1 MFLLNPGPVTLT
13 ERVRRSLLQPDLCH
27 RESEF
32 YDLQDEARARLL
44 ATYDLDPQEWA
55 AVLMTASGT
64 AAVESM
70 VAALV
75 PEAGRILIVENGVYG
90 ERIAQICARYRVAH
104 ERVIGS
110 WMDAPDLDAIAAKLD
125 GARPDAL
132 KRDAAGLDAAGS
144 DALERDATGLGAV
157 SGARFTHLAV
167 VHHETTT
174 GRLNDLQSL
183 AALCR
188 ARGMQLL
195 VDGVSSFGAEAID
208 FDDPVLSAVAATANK
223 CLHGV
228 PGASF
233 VVVRRRALEQAASRA
248 YYLDLGRLA
257 RLQDQRNTPFTP
269 AVHVYYALVEAL
281 REYAEEGGRE
291 ARYRRYAALAEQV
304 RAGLDSLGVATVVP
318 PDHSSVVLRA
328 YRLPAGISYATLHD
342 ALKTDGFVIYAGQ
355 GDLSKTL
362 FRISTMGNLAAADID
377 RLIASCARVLLPNA

>member
-1 MFLLNPGPVTLT
+1 MLLLNPGPVTLT

-32 YDLQDEARARLL
+32 YDLQDEARTRLL
-44 ATYDLDPQEWA
+44 ATYGLDPKEWA

-75 PEAGRILIVENGVYG
+75 PEGGRLLVVENGVYG

-104 ERVIGS
+104 ERVVGS
-110 WMDAPDLDAIAAKLD
+110 WMDAPDLDAIAA
-125 GARPDAL
+125 R
-132 KRDAAGLDAAGS
+132 LDAAKA
-144 DALERDATGLGAV
+144 DAAST
-157 SGARFTHLAV
+157 RFTHLAV

-174 GRLNDLQSL
+174 GRLNDLHSL
-183 AALCR
+183 ADLCR
-188 ARGMQLL
+188 AYDMHLL
-195 VDGVSSFGAEAID
+195 IDGVSSFGAEAID

-233 VVVRRRALEQAASRA
+233 VIVRRSALERAASRT

-257 RLQDQRNTPFTP
+257 LLQDQRGTPFTP

-281 REYAEEGGRE
+281 REYAEEGGRP

-304 RAGLDSLGVATVVP
+304 RAGFASLGIEAVVP
-318 PDHSSVVLRA
+318 PDRSSVVLRA
-328 YRLPAGISYATLHD
+328 YRLPAGLSYATLHD
-342 ALKTDGFVIYAGQ
+342 ALKADGFVIYAGQ

-362 FRISTMGNLAAADID
+362 FRISTMGNLASTDID
-377 RLIASCARVLLPNA
+377 RLITCCARVFLSIAEVINAPSAATI